1 MLNSKQ
7 KYQYEFLRNNPILRN
22 AGPWE
27 DDIYRYNYKFAFE
40 NFNKFT
46 ILCPQE
52 VFPTIDYLNKLQ
64 DVIRS
69 YPEKEIYISCSTTS
83 NFEYSLDP
91 LINIMFWRDVYS
103 RNKITWESGD
113 IPIFDE
119 SYYKNINKTNK
130 FLFTVRK
137 QRKIRDYVFSKLDTI
152 SNNDYTYF
160 DGIVRYAKWPEQGY
174 EDKNWEKQN
183 QDNFPTFIE
192 IIEEHKKSYLTFVLE
207 TDASSCMTQI
217 SEKSFMPFLTKSLSI
232 ICSTREINKEIKQM
246 GFYTFND
253 MFGFGD
259 MLDETE
265 NLDNFT
271 KTINLVNQM
280 KISKIE
286 KFYNDNIDK
295 IEHNYNLITYLLW
308 GTPIVEHKVDKFNK
322 KDLDI

>member
-1 MLNSKQ
+1 
-7 KYQYEFLRNNPILRN
+7 
-22 AGPWE
+22 
-27 DDIYRYNYKFAFE
+27 
-40 NFNKFT
+40 
-46 ILCPQE
+46 
-52 VFPTIDYLNKLQ
+52 
-64 DVIRS
+64 
-69 YPEKEIYISCSTTS
+69 
-83 NFEYSLDP
+83 
-91 LINIMFWRDVYS
+91 MFWRDVYS

-119 SYYKNINKTNK
+119 SYYNNINKTNK
-130 FLFTVRK
+130 FLFTSRK

-160 DGIVRYAKWPEQGY
+160 DGIVRYAKWPEQGW

-192 IIEEHKKSYLTFVLE
+192 VIEEHKKSYLTFVLE

-217 SEKSFMPFLTKSLSI
+217 SEKSFLPFLTKSLPI
-232 ICSTREINKEIKQM
+232 ICSTRELNKEIKEM

-259 MLDETE
+259 TSDETE

-295 IEHNYNLITYLLW
+295 IEYNYNLITYLLW
-308 GTPIVEHKVDKFNK
+308 GNPIVEHKVDKFNK